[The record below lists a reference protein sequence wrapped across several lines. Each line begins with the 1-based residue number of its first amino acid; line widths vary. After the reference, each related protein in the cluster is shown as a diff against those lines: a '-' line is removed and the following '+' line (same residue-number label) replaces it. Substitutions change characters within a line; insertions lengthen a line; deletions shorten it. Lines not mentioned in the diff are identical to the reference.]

1 MASALSG
8 ASLALSLILL
18 GTVRPRAI
26 AFVLALQGWAVAL
39 AVFLRGLAE
48 HAPQSWALAA
58 AVLAASGVLAPLAMV
73 RLEAEAEAEVETD
86 PQAAGWMRQAGG
98 LGLVALAVLLTASS
112 PAPRD
117 LALAVSVV
125 LVGLLR
131 IVAPARLIAR
141 IAGALAF
148 WNGTILLAAGLAV
161 TPLLGVMLL
170 AWLAVPLAG
179 LCVLRSGP
187 RADAAG

>member
-18 GTVRPRAI
+18 GTVRARAM
-26 AFVLALQGWAVAL
+26 AGVLAAQGWAVAA

-48 HAPQSWALAA
+48 HAPQTWALAA
-58 AVLAASGVLAPLAMV
+58 LVLAASGILAPLAMV
-73 RLEAEAEAEVETD
+73 RLAAEAETD
-86 PQAAGWMRQAGG
+86 PQAACWMRQAVG
-98 LGLVALAVLLTASS
+98 LALVALAVLLTASS

-117 LALAVSVV
+117 LALALSVV

-131 IVAPARLIAR
+131 IVAPAGLIAR
-141 IAGALAF
+141 IAGAFGF

-161 TPLLGVMLL
+161 TPLLGAMLA

-179 LCVLRSGP
+179 LCVLRFGLRVDP
-187 RADAAG
+187 AG